1 MKNIIFSVSFILFQL
16 INYSQALP
24 KRNSP
29 ITDGTPIKLQNSI
42 YTITPPNG
50 YLYMPQYASFMN
62 NEKETSITVTEHD
75 SSSYYMMVT
84 AVLKSDFSKQR
95 MQLIDQEELND
106 GKGFTFTFLF
116 NVQNIPVERMIYIK
130 GDSKKCV
137 VVNCNYK
144 QVDKIKYLGE
154 LKESA
159 FSISE

>member
-1 MKNIIFSVSFILFQL
+1 MKNLVFSLSFILFQL

-24 KRNSP
+24 NRNLP
-29 ITDGTPIKLQNSI
+29 ITDGSPVKLENSN

-62 NEKETSITVTEHD
+62 NDKETSITVTEHD

-95 MQLIDQEELND
+95 MQLIDQEELKD

-144 QVDKIKYLGE
+144 QVDKIKYLSE